1 MLGTRLW
8 LVPIGTPAPPGW
20 KTLGTIGDGLGDSV
34 ILESPNGFPRAFV
47 VPGAVVL
54 PSRDERL
61 RRLLDPKTD
70 FRRVV
75 VLEEGTS
82 TPETAGVETPG
93 TIVVTSRAAGMYD
106 ISTQTASDGYLVL
119 TEAWYPGWEA
129 RIDGVPVKVLC
140 ANHFVQA
147 VPLPAGRHTVTF
159 RYHSTRLGVGLGI
172 SAAVAA
178 IFLGAGFMLRR
189 KSGAGPAPPG
199 AGAAVPPAA

>member
-1 MLGTRLW
+1 
-8 LVPIGTPAPPGW
+8 
-20 KTLGTIGDGLGDSV
+20 
-34 ILESPNGFPRAFV
+34 
-47 VPGAVVL
+47 
-54 PSRDERL
+54 
-61 RRLLDPKTD
+61 
-70 FRRVV
+70 
-75 VLEEGTS
+75 
-82 TPETAGVETPG
+82 
-93 TIVVTSRAAGMYD
+93 MYD